1 MRGVGITNG
10 LRKLEKRGPPYF
22 NISRLMD
29 EEEKKPSLS
38 VYVNLSSSKINLF
51 KNI

>member
-22 NISRLMD
+22 NISRLTD
-29 EEEKKPSLS
+29 EEKKNLGCLS
-38 VYVNLSSSKINLF
+38 TSI
-51 KNI
+51 